1 MHKPFPDNNRGFTL
15 VETALALLVIGLAFL
30 GILGLGRSGL
40 QAAKEAGNESR
51 CETMAEAVFETLQLY
66 NARFAD
72 YARTNDLGHSW
83 AYMWGEA
90 VTTEKFFPFPRVEG
104 MSESEELFLQTSQ
117 GDRLV
122 NAYDPSRLS
131 LSEWNPRYRLYVTP
145 RSTSTLNN
153 TANTLE
159 IFLFIYPDGDT
170 YSSQFR
176 LFSTILN
183 RQGGI

>member
-1 MHKPFPDNNRGFTL
+1 MHKPFPDHNRGFTL

-40 QAAKEAGNESR
+40 QIAKEAGNETR
-51 CETMAEAVFETLQLY
+51 CETMAGAIFETLQIY

-90 VTTEKFFPFPRVEG
+90 INTEEFFPFPRVEG
-104 MSESEELFLQTSQ
+104 MSESDRLFLKASG
-117 GDRLV
+117 GDRLI
-122 NAYDPSRLS
+122 NAYDPANLS
-131 LSEWNPRYRLYVTP
+131 LTEWNPRYRLYITP
-145 RSTSTLNN
+145 HSTSTLNN

-170 YSSQFR
+170 DSSQYR
-176 LFSTILN
+176 IFSTILN
-183 RQGGI
+183 REGGI